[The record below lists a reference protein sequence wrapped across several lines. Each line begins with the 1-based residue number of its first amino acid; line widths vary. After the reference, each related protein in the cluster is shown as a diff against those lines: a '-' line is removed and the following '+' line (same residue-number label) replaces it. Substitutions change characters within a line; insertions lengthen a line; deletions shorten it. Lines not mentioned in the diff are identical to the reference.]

1 MNLKEYEKENA
12 RILPLLKD
20 EYKKEYLKIYNYLNF
35 DDSFNL
41 RKIITENTIL
51 KKLLNFQEEGKDISN
66 EDVST
71 FLNNSIG
78 LYKNTPKVDYKY
90 RILTLIKII
99 SLILLAIS
107 LASLTINLSN
117 GNDIVENGVKLYLI
131 YWFVSLFLVYS
142 IAKKFTPL
150 KIKKN
155 TLGVILFVIPLALE
169 SFLNIIF
176 PLNIF
181 IDFYI
186 FIGITIISLMTF
198 FVFKHYSKK
207 ECNRLYNS

>member
-12 RILPLLKD
+12 RILPQLKN
-20 EYKKEYLKIYNYLNF
+20 EYKKEYFKIYNYIDF

-41 RKIITENTIL
+41 RKVITENTIL
-51 KKLLNFQEEGKDISN
+51 KKLLNFQEKGKDVNN
-66 EDVST
+66 EEVSS

-78 LYKNTPKVDYKY
+78 IYKNTPKIDYKY
-90 RILTLIKII
+90 RILTLIKFF

-117 GNDIVENGVKLYLI
+117 DNDIIKSGVRLYLI
-131 YWFVSLFLVYS
+131 YWFVSLFIVHS
-142 IAKKFTPL
+142 ITKKFTPL

-169 SFLNIIF
+169 SFLDIIF

-181 IDFYI
+181 IDFYV
-186 FIGITIISLMTF
+186 FIGITIVSLITF
-198 FVFKHYSKK
+198 FVSKHYSKK
-207 ECNRLYNS
+207 ECTSLYSN